1 MAIAW
6 LVGQSTRSF
15 RFSKNFVVHNVL
27 TACNAFALME
37 NVHPEYDSVHKGGS
51 LMKRAVLA
59 ALVSA
64 LLAFGIGLPVW
75 AHHSFAAAFDMNAP
89 VTVQGTIV
97 QVRLENP
104 HSWFFLDVKNESG
117 KVVRWAFEA
126 GTPSGMVRNGFK
138 PGIIKKGVEV
148 TIKGFHAKDPAQ
160 NMGMLREL
168 ILADGTVYGMF
179 GSQQGPGAK

>member
-1 MAIAW
+1 
-6 LVGQSTRSF
+6 
-15 RFSKNFVVHNVL
+15 
-27 TACNAFALME
+27 
-37 NVHPEYDSVHKGGS
+37 
-51 LMKRAVLA
+51 MKRPFRTVLA
-59 ALVSA
+59 WGLLLFGSA
-64 LLAFGIGLPVW
+64 ATGW
-75 AHHSFAAAFDMNAP
+75 AHHSFAAAFDMNKP

-104 HSWFFLDVKNESG
+104 HSWFFLDVKDPDG

-148 TIKGFHAKDPAQ
+148 TIKGFHAKDPSQ

-168 ILADGTVYGMF
+168 VMADGTVYGMF
-179 GSQQGPGAK
+179 GSQQGPAAQ